1 MAAPRPPQDRQTPR
15 KRAAKTVQRK
25 PTAAEMAATEVTE
38 IDETAGLR
46 SEVEVEETGWV
57 EVPWGDRI
65 FRILPGEE
73 WRQSTN
79 DALNEGRVND
89 WAADVMPT
97 GDYEVWLDLDPTN
110 REFGEF
116 MERMGRK
123 VGASL
128 GESGPSNRA
137 LRRMRM
143 R

>member
-1 MAAPRPPQDRQTPR
+1 MSAPRVPQDRQTPR
-15 KRAAKTVQRK
+15 KRATKTVQRK
-25 PTAAEMAATEVTE
+25 PTKAEMAAAEVTE
-38 IDETAGLR
+38 VDETTGLR
-46 SEVEVEETGWV
+46 SEVDVEETGWV
-57 EVPWGDRI
+57 EVPWGDHT

-79 DALNEGRVND
+79 DAINEGRFND

-97 GDYEVWLDLDPTN
+97 EDYKVWLDLDPTN

-116 MERMGRK
+116 MERMGEE

-128 GESGPSNRA
+128 GEYGQSNRA